1 MTARGGQPGLSP
13 LSTGHHDGRTR
24 CPATYEGGRPQTKL
38 WPTRTDESPENRKVN
53 TMPLGLLRRRLKG
66 APQGAMGP
74 ELPVPAGAGIV
85 VREVLDPVN
94 QPLGAAEVTV
104 KELRSRRVSARGI
117 TDPYGFF
124 LAVLP
129 PGSYSLMIVAEG
141 LEPHSETVE
150 VVADAGLSTQ
160 RVWLQPGRQAE
171 LPFPGTW
178 LFDPPHTAIRFI
190 AKHVGMA
197 HVHGRFERF
206 EGGIQVT
213 QDVSDS
219 QVHVRIDAS
228 SINTGNNTRD
238 AHLRSADFLDVDNFP
253 YIDFQS
259 TRFTYRGG
267 SKWALLGT
275 LTMLDV
281 TRSVTLDTTYLGTVN
296 GGYGEELRCAAL
308 AKTELHRED
317 YTLNW
322 RSMLA
327 RGIAVVGP
335 TVQLELDVQAMY
347 RTHNTPT
354 PPE

>member
-1 MTARGGQPGLSP
+1 MA
-13 LSTGHHDGRTR
+13 
-24 CPATYEGGRPQTKL
+24 
-38 WPTRTDESPENRKVN
+38 
-53 TMPLGLLRRRLKG
+53 LGLLRRRLKG
-66 APQGAMGP
+66 ASGSAAGRA
-74 ELPVPAGAGIV
+74 LPVPAGAGVV

-94 QPLGAAEVTV
+94 QPMGGAEVTV
-104 KELRSRRVSARGI
+104 TELRSHRVAARGT

-124 LAVLP
+124 TAVLP
-129 PGSYSLMIVAEG
+129 PGHYSLLIVAEG
-141 LEPHSETVE
+141 LEPHRETVD
-150 VVADAGLSTQ
+150 VVADTGLSPE
-160 RVWLQPGRQAE
+160 RIWLQTARQLE
-171 LPFPGTW
+171 LPVAGTW

-206 EGGIQVT
+206 EGGIQVM
-213 QDVSDS
+213 QDVSQS
-219 QVHVRIDAS
+219 RVQVRIDAS

-238 AHLRSADFLDVDNFP
+238 AHLRSEDFLDVERFP
-253 YIDFQS
+253 HIDFTS
-259 TRFTYRGG
+259 TRFSYRGG
-267 SKWALLGT
+267 SKWTLQGT
-275 LTMLDV
+275 LTMHGV
-281 TRSVTLDTTYLGTVN
+281 SRSVGLDTTYLGMVN

-308 AKTELHRED
+308 AKAELHRED

-347 RTHNTPT
+347 RTHDTPT